1 MPFTTEKTPIFALLL
16 AIAPFTIGSL
26 TACSEVKLSSP
37 TVSSSITP
45 SGSATTAPPKQD
57 AAQMGHMNH
66 GGMSMEMGTADAEYD
81 LRFIDAM
88 IPHHQGAIA
97 MARTAQQKSNRPEIK
112 KLAEAIIQDQ
122 EKEIAQLQQWRK
134 QWYPNLSDRAMMWD
148 SKANKMMPMTPEYK
162 QVMMMDMDLGSA
174 NAEFDLR
181 FMNAMIPHHEGA
193 LLMAKEAQTKTKRAE
208 MQSLAKDIL
217 SSQQAEIDEM
227 KQWRK
232 TWYNQ

>member
-1 MPFTTEKTPIFALLL
+1 MPFIVKKWSVFALLF

-26 TACSEVKLSSP
+26 TSCSEVKPNP
-37 TVSSSITP
+37 TPASSIAP
-45 SGSATTAPPKQD
+45 SVSATTPPPKQD
-57 AAQMGHMNH
+57 VAQMGHMNH

-88 IPHHQGAIA
+88 IPHHQGAIE
-97 MARTAQQKSNRPEIK
+97 MAKVVLQKSNRPEVK
-112 KLAEAIIQDQ
+112 KLAEAIIQAQ

-134 QWYPNLSDRAMMWD
+134 QWYPNLSEQAMMWD
-148 SKANKMMPMTPEYK
+148 SKINKMMPMTSEYK

-193 LLMAKEAQTKTKRAE
+193 LLMAKEAQTKTKRPE
-208 MQSLAKDIL
+208 MQNLAKNIL